1 MKHKEV
7 FEYLENWVPK
17 GIAWDRD
24 NVGLQVGDSNLE
36 TEGILLTL
44 DITLDAIEKALKE
57 KCNLIISHHPLIFN
71 PLNRIDLQTLK
82 GELINLAIKN
92 ELTIYSAHTN
102 LDFSKDGVSFSLAK
116 RLGLQK
122 ITFLEN
128 APSTQYKLVTFVPE
142 QYVENLLNELSA
154 AGAGVIGNYSHCS
167 YQLKGFGTFL
177 GQENTNPTI
186 GEKGKLEKVEETRL
200 EMIFE
205 KWNLNKILK
214 ALLSNHPYEEPAYDI
229 YPLENRNVNFGFGA
243 VGYLNERMG
252 LISFVNLV
260 KKKLRA
266 PSVKYTSGKKKF
278 IEKVGVCGGSG
289 ADLIQRAINSGCDA
303 FVSADI
309 KYHTFLDYEGLIALI
324 DAGHFYTEF
333 PILDELEGR
342 LLDLFNRKKLKIKV
356 IKYKQKDKINVVE

>member
-7 FEYLENWVPK
+7 FEFLEDWAPK
-17 GIAWDRD
+17 GIAWERD
-24 NVGLQVGDSNLE
+24 NVGLQVGDFDSE
-36 TEGILLTL
+36 TKGILLTL
-44 DITLDAIEKALKE
+44 DITADAIEKAIKE
-57 KCNLIISHHPLIFN
+57 KCNLIISHHPLFFN
-71 PLNRIDLQTLK
+71 PLNRIDLQSSK
-82 GELINLAIKN
+82 GKIINLAIKN
-92 ELTIYSAHTN
+92 GLTIYSAHTN

-116 RLGLQK
+116 RLGLEK

-142 QYVENLLNELSA
+142 QNVENLLNKLSE
-154 AGAGVIGNYSHCS
+154 AGAGVIGNYTHCS
-167 YQLKGFGTFL
+167 YQLKGFGTFF
-177 GQENTNPTI
+177 GQENTNPAI
-186 GEKGKLEKVEETRL
+186 GEKGKLEKVEEIRL

-214 ALLSNHPYEEPAYDI
+214 TLLTNHPYEEPAYDI
-229 YPLENRNVNFGFGA
+229 YPLENKNVNYGFGA
-243 VGYLNERMG
+243 VGYLNERMD
-252 LISFVNLV
+252 LVSFVNLV

-289 ADLIQRAINSGCDA
+289 AELIQRAINSGCDA

-309 KYHTFLDYEGLIALI
+309 KYHTFLDYADSIALI

-333 PILDELEGR
+333 PVLDELKDR
-342 LLDLFNRKKLKIKV
+342 LSDLFNRKRLKIKV
-356 IKYKQKDKINVVE
+356 IKYNQKDKINVVE